1 VSVLAENKV
10 HRRLDLYW
18 IPVGAGTP
26 VVRISVGIFE
36 AMSAA
41 VQRRK
46 RCTLLHAAL
55 LATTEY
61 GTIAVEVAPT
71 PDAFGRRDRGVVA
84 EGTVGLSCLHRLRMF
99 RYEVRRWP
107 NGVIPDLRHAVASP
121 VLLTEDDHL
130 VQRCLDLI
138 AHVPTPVWGRDEL
151 HLGEM
156 WNSNS
161 VVSWVLS
168 QAELLPVVKFPPGL
182 ARAPGWD
189 AGIRAADKTSIRTGE
204 LCSTASSRS

>member
-1 VSVLAENKV
+1 LAKNDV

-26 VVRISVGIFE
+26 VVRVSVGVFE
-36 AMSAA
+36 AFSAA
-41 VQRRK
+41 VERRK
-46 RCTLLHAAL
+46 RCTLFHAAL
-55 LATTEY
+55 IATAES
-61 GTIAVEVAPT
+61 GTVAVEMAPT

-84 EGTVGLSCLHRLRMF
+84 EGTVGLSCLRRLRTF

-107 NGVIPDLRHAVASP
+107 NGIIPDLQHAVASP
-121 VLLTEDDHL
+121 VVLTEDDRL
-130 VQRCLDLI
+130 VQRCLDLV

-151 HLGEM
+151 RLGEM

-161 VVSWVLS
+161 VISWVLS
-168 QAELLPVVKFPPGL
+168 QAELISKAILPMGA

-189 AGIRAADKTSIRTGE
+189 AGIQAADRDHVGSIGVR
-204 LCSTASSRS
+204 ASVVVR